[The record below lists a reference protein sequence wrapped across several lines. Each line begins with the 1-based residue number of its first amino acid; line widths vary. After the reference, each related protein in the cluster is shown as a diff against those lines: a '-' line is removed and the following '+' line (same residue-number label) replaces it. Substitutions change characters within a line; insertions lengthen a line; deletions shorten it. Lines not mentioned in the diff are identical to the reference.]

1 MRLKINLKK
10 AMKQPPPKLNEFSD
24 FACDYSVKARAIASV
39 SIAITFIVL
48 DRIFKFGLPVN
59 VYIALAIFEALINQ
73 PFKFLRK
80 LFKAKDK
87 LLLATNLIDIIVI
100 SIAVYFAGGI
110 TFLFSGFLY
119 LIVIAFNGIITGSAR
134 AFLLAVA
141 SSIAVS
147 TLFLL
152 EKFGIKYTT
161 PFTLSIPEVIQIVL
175 LASYILIFMLFA
187 SLVHI
192 PSKKL
197 ITEVE
202 ERKKIEDKLTR
213 QLLAVESLYNLTNLI
228 FRTETTEEFYRQ
240 VVSEIVK
247 ILKVDRAS
255 ILTIDPDGVM
265 RFKAWIGLSENYRKA
280 VEGHSPWKPDEANPQ
295 PILIANVREDKTLDE
310 NLKKVILTEGIEAIA
325 FVPLVYEGKL
335 FGKFM
340 LYYNQ
345 PHEFTYDE
353 ISLAQTVAIQ
363 ISLTLWK
370 KLTEI
375 DLLNWKSKFEKI
387 ISATKE
393 VTYEWDIEKNE
404 TIWEGDVETI
414 FGVSKDDINL
424 GKYRWRDFIHPDDI
438 GALTLKIKDAL
449 EGNLSV
455 FEAEYRIKT
464 RDGRVKYCLD
474 YAYITRDEKGKAIK
488 TFGIIFD
495 ISQIKEAEQKL
506 LKREQVLKAINY
518 SAGVLLK
525 TINWESEIDNLLGE
539 IGKALEVSSVSIF
552 KNQQNADLITGLAF
566 KWYSSDLMRKVE
578 DVQLQNISYK
588 LAGFDRWVNVLA
600 NHGLIYG
607 VVKDMPFREYL
618 FLSILGVKSIA
629 VAPIFVG
636 GKWWGFVSFND
647 CENEKTWEIMEI
659 DAIKTFAD
667 ILGIAIQRSETEKFL
682 RKSEQKYRKL
692 FEDSKDPIYIST
704 PEGRLLDVNQ
714 AFVELFGYSSKE
726 EILKVDIA
734 TELYQNPEDR
744 KKNLEAVEKQGY
756 VKDYEL
762 HLKTKDGKKLIVY
775 DTATP
780 IYDEN
785 GNIIAYQGILRD
797 VTRVK
802 TLEQQLIHSQKMEA
816 LGKLS
821 AQLAH
826 DINNALTVIL
836 GNTQLARRL
845 LTQDIEKAK
854 EKLNEVEQTIRKTAD
869 FTKKFLIFSREQP
882 TEMKV
887 IDLNTVVN
895 DFAKVMLKALREN
908 IKMELILAPKLPNV
922 KVDPALI
929 NQLLLN
935 LILNAQEA
943 IPDAGKIIVETYHRV
958 IDEEYCK
965 FNIEAKPGEYVVLS
979 VTDTGV
985 GIDKSIINKIFEP
998 FFTTK
1003 QGGTG
1008 LGLSIV
1014 YGIVKAHNGF
1024 INVYSEVGQ
1033 GTTFRVYLPAVH
1045 EEEQEEQAK
1054 IEKPAEIRGGNETIL
1069 VAEDEE
1075 KLRAT
1080 VYDILTGLGYKVYTA
1095 GNGLEAVEIFR
1106 EKSEEID
1113 LVLLDIVMPILS
1125 GYDAM
1130 KEIVKIKPGVKII
1143 FATGYSLNGLNVN
1156 VEGFDLIQKPYSYET
1171 IAIKVREVLDRKV

>member
-1 MRLKINLKK
+1 MN
-10 AMKQPPPKLNEFSD
+10 QPPPKFNEFSD

-39 SIAITFIVL
+39 SLAIAFIVF
-48 DRIFKFGLPVN
+48 DRVFNLGLPIN
-59 VYIALAIFEALINQ
+59 VFVAIAIFESLINQ
-73 PFKFLRK
+73 PFRFLRK
-80 LFKAKDK
+80 LVKSKDK

-110 TFLFSGFLY
+110 TFFFSAFIY
-119 LIVIAFNGIITGSAR
+119 LIVIVFNGITTGSAR
-134 AFLLAVA
+134 AFLLAVT
-141 SSIAVS
+141 SSIAVA
-147 TLFLL
+147 TLFIL
-152 EKFGIKYTT
+152 EKFGIKYPT
-161 PFTLSIPEVIQIVL
+161 PFTLSIPELIQIVL
-175 LASYILIFMLFA
+175 VVSYILIFMLFA
-187 SLVHI
+187 SLVHL
-192 PSKKL
+192 PAKRL
-197 ITEVE
+197 ITEVK
-202 ERKKIEDKLTR
+202 ERKRIEDKLTK

-228 FRTETTEEFYRQ
+228 LRAETIEEVYRQ
-240 VVSEIVK
+240 AVSEIVK
-247 ILKVDRAS
+247 ILKADRAS

-280 VEGHSPWKPDEANPQ
+280 VEGHSPWKPDEPNPQ
-295 PILIANVREDKTLDE
+295 PILIANVREDKTLSED
-310 NLKKVILTEGIEAIA
+310 LKQAILSEGIEAIA
-325 FVPLVYEGKL
+325 FVPLTFEGKL
-335 FGKFM
+335 IGKFM

-353 ISLAQTVAIQ
+353 ISLAQTIAIQ
-363 ISLTLWK
+363 ISLALK
-370 KLTEI
+370 KKSTEI
-375 DLLNWKSKFEKI
+375 ELLNWKDKFEKI

-393 VTYEWDIEKNE
+393 VTYEWDIQKDK

-414 FGVSKDDINL
+414 FGVRKEELNL
-424 GKYRWRDFIHPDDI
+424 GKYHWRDFIHPDDI

-449 EGNLSV
+449 EGNLHI

-464 RDGRVKYCLD
+464 KDGKVKYCLD

-488 TFGIIFD
+488 IFGIIFD

-506 LKREQVLKAINY
+506 LKREQSLKAINF
-518 SAGVLLK
+518 SAGVLLR
-525 TINWESEIDNLLGE
+525 TINWENEIDNLLAE
-539 IGKALEVSSVSIF
+539 IGKALDVSSIFIF
-552 KNQQNADLITGLAF
+552 KNQQDDDLITGLAF
-566 KWYSSDLMRKVE
+566 KWYSSDLIRKVE

-588 LAGFDRWVNVLA
+588 LAGFDRWINKLG
-600 NHGLIYG
+600 NHEMIYG
-607 VVKDMPFREYL
+607 LVKDMPFREYL

-636 GKWWGFVSFND
+636 GKWWGFISFND
-647 CENEKTWEIMEI
+647 CESERIWEISEI

-667 ILGIAIQRSETEKFL
+667 ILGIAIQRSENEKSL
-682 RKSEQKYRKL
+682 RESEQKYRKL
-692 FEDSKDPIYIST
+692 FEDSKDAIYIST
-704 PEGRLLDVNQ
+704 PEGKLLDVNQ
-714 AFVELFGYSSKE
+714 AFVELFGYPSKE

-734 TELYQNPEDR
+734 NELYQNPEDR
-744 KKNLEAVEKQGY
+744 KKNLEAIEKQGY

-775 DTATP
+775 DTSTP

-826 DINNALTVIL
+826 DMNNALTVIL
-836 GNTQLARRL
+836 GNTQIARRL
-845 LTQDIEKAK
+845 LKQDIERAN
-854 EKLNEVEQTIRKTAD
+854 EKLSEVEQTIRKAGD
-869 FTKKFLIFSREQP
+869 FLRKFLIFSREQP

-895 DFAKVMLKALREN
+895 DFAKVMLKTLREN

-922 KVDPALI
+922 KADPALI

-943 IPDAGKIIVETYHRV
+943 IPGAGKIIVETYQKE

-965 FNIEAKPGEYVVLS
+965 FNIEAKPGEYVVLA

-1033 GTTFRVYLPAVH
+1033 GTTFRVYLPAVY
-1045 EEEQEEQAK
+1045 EEEEEEKEVIAEEK
-1054 IEKPAEIRGGNETIL
+1054 IEIRGGNETIL

-1075 KLRAT
+1075 KLRST
-1080 VYDILTGLGYKVYTA
+1080 VSDILTGLGYKVYTA

-1106 EKSEEID
+1106 EKSDEID

-1143 FATGYSLNGLNVN
+1143 FATGYSLNGLNVD
-1156 VEGFDLIQKPYSYET
+1156 VEGFDLIQKPYSYEM
-1171 IAIKVREVLDRKV
+1171 IAIKVREVLDRRV